1 MPASQAAKPAAKRK
15 RTPLFPQLET
25 SECGAACLG
34 IVLAHF
40 GRWEPIEALRNACGV
55 SRDGS
60 SAADIVNAG
69 KRYDLKI
76 SGWRKQVGEL
86 HDVRLPAILFW
97 EFNHFLVLEGVRR
110 GRYYLNDPA
119 NGRRTVDEETFD
131 QAFTGIVLTAEPG
144 PGFRTGGSPPSVIR
158 KLWRWL
164 REVKSPL
171 AFVAACGLLLALPG
185 LSLPVLLSMFVD
197 YVISGAEGSWGVFLV
212 AAAAVTGGLVYLLT
226 WLQQHA
232 LRRLAI
238 RLSVVHAERMLS
250 RLFRLPVEFFAHRF
264 AGDLTS
270 RVQLVNEVAGGSS
283 RQLLGIM
290 IELVMSGLFLVLM
303 VLYNPLLAALVAA
316 LGLASI
322 MLMYILCRLRN
333 DENRQLRREQALLY
347 GTGSSII
354 RNMEALRTT
363 AAEDDSF
370 ARWTGY
376 QARELVARQKFA
388 ELGHTIA
395 TLPRLFLILGG
406 VTVLGFGGWQVMSG
420 DMTIGMLMG
429 FYVVSGNFLQP
440 IGRFV
445 QFADSFQILEADLQ
459 RIDDVLDTPE
469 DPALKTVND
478 SARGRVATLS
488 GRLRMAGRIEL
499 RNVTFGYHPNRPPL
513 IENMSLTV
521 EPGQRIALV
530 GPTGS
535 GKSTLL
541 NLVSGEYTP
550 WSGEILFDGVPRNEV
565 PREILTR
572 SLSIVD
578 QQTFLFA
585 ASVRDN
591 LTMWNPTAPD
601 EQVVAAAQDALIH
614 DEIMSRPSG
623 YDSRVEEG
631 GTNFSGGQRQRLEI
645 ARALVDSPSV
655 LFLDEAT
662 SALDA
667 VVEMR
672 IDDSFRRRGCT
683 CMIVAHRLSTIR
695 DSDQIIVLDRGQ
707 QVQCGTHEE
716 LIADK
721 DGLYFQLI
729 QSQW

>member
-1 MPASQAAKPAAKRK
+1 MPASQAVKPAAKRM

-40 GRWEPIEALRNACGV
+40 GRWEPIEALRDACGV

-76 SGWRKQVGEL
+76 AGWRKQVVEL

-97 EFNHFLVLEGVRR
+97 EFNHFLVLEGLAR

-119 NGRRTVDEETFD
+119 NGRRTVDAETFD

-197 YVISGAEGSWGVFLV
+197 YVMSGAEGSWGVFLV

-238 RLSVVHAERMLS
+238 RLSVVHTERMLS

-270 RVQLVNEVAGGSS
+270 RVQLVNEVASGSS

-303 VLYNPLLAALVAA
+303 VLYNPQLAALVAA

-363 AAEDDSF
+363 AAEDDCF

-459 RIDDVLDTPE
+459 RIDDVLETPE
-469 DPALKTVND
+469 DPALETVND

-488 GRLRMAGRIEL
+488 GRLRMAGRVEL
-499 RNVTFGYHPNRPPL
+499 RNITFGYHPNRPPL

-541 NLVSGEYTP
+541 KLVSGEYTP
-550 WSGEILFDGVPRNEV
+550 WSGAILFDGVPRNEI
-565 PREILTR
+565 PREILTH

-631 GTNFSGGQRQRLEI
+631 GTNFSGGQRQRMEI
-645 ARALVDSPSV
+645 ARALVDNPSV

-662 SALDA
+662 STLDA

-672 IDDSFRRRGCT
+672 IDNSLRRRGCT

-695 DSDQIIVLDRGQ
+695 DSDQIIVLERGQ

-729 QSQW
+729 QAQW

>member
-1 MPASQAAKPAAKRK
+1 MPASQAVKPAAKRM

-40 GRWEPIEALRNACGV
+40 GRWEPIEALRDACGV

-76 SGWRKQVGEL
+76 SGWRKQIGEL

-97 EFNHFLVLEGVRR
+97 EFNHFLVLEGFRR

-197 YVISGAEGSWGVFLV
+197 YVMSGAEGSWGVFLV

-270 RVQLVNEVAGGSS
+270 RVQLVNEVASGSS

-469 DPALKTVND
+469 DPALETVND

-541 NLVSGEYTP
+541 KLVSGEYTP
-550 WSGEILFDGVPRNEV
+550 WSGEILFDGVPRNEI

-631 GTNFSGGQRQRLEI
+631 GTNFSGGQRQRMEI
-645 ARALVDSPSV
+645 ARALVDNPSV

-662 SALDA
+662 STLDA
-667 VVEMR
+667 VVEKR
-672 IDDSFRRRGCT
+672 IDDSLRRRGCT

-695 DSDQIIVLDRGQ
+695 DSDQIIVLERGQ

-729 QSQW
+729 QAQW

>member
-1 MPASQAAKPAAKRK
+1 MPASQAAKPAAKRM

-40 GRWEPIEALRNACGV
+40 GRWEPIEALRDACGV

-97 EFNHFLVLEGVRR
+97 EFNHFLVLEGFRR

-119 NGRRTVDEETFD
+119 NGRRTVDAETFD

-197 YVISGAEGSWGVFLV
+197 YVMSGAEGSWGVFLV

-270 RVQLVNEVAGGSS
+270 RVQLVNEVASGSS

-363 AAEDDSF
+363 AAEDDCF

-469 DPALKTVND
+469 DPALETVND

-541 NLVSGEYTP
+541 KLVSGEYTP
-550 WSGEILFDGVPRNEV
+550 WSGEILFDGVPRNEI

-631 GTNFSGGQRQRLEI
+631 GTNFSGGQRQRMEI
-645 ARALVDSPSV
+645 ARALVDNPSV

-667 VVEMR
+667 VVEKR
-672 IDDSFRRRGCT
+672 IDDSLRRRGCT

-695 DSDQIIVLDRGQ
+695 DSDQIIVLERGR

-729 QSQW
+729 QAQW

>member
-1 MPASQAAKPAAKRK
+1 MPASQAAKPAAKRL

-40 GRWEPIEALRNACGV
+40 GRWEPIEALRDACGV
-55 SRDGS
+55 GRDGS

-97 EFNHFLVLEGVRR
+97 EFNHFLVLEGFRR

-197 YVISGAEGSWGVFLV
+197 YVMSGAEGSWGVFLV

-270 RVQLVNEVAGGSS
+270 RVQLVNEVASGSS

-322 MLMYILCRLRN
+322 MLMHILCRLRN

-363 AAEDDSF
+363 AAEDDCF

-469 DPALKTVND
+469 DPALETVND
-478 SARGRVATLS
+478 SARGRVATLG

-541 NLVSGEYTP
+541 KLVSGEYTP
-550 WSGEILFDGVPRNEV
+550 WSGEILFDGVPRNEI

-631 GTNFSGGQRQRLEI
+631 GTNFSGGQRQRMEI

-662 SALDA
+662 STLDA

-672 IDDSFRRRGCT
+672 IDDSLRRRGCT

-695 DSDQIIVLDRGQ
+695 DSDQIIVLERGQ

-729 QSQW
+729 QAQW